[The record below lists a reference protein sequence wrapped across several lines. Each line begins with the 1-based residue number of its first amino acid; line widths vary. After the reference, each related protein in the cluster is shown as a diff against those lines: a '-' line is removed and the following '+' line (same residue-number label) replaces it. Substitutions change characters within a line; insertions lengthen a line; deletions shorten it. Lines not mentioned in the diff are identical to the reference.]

1 MFFHLKM
8 YRLALD
14 LVSLSPFT
22 TYHTT
27 MSIIHLNCLQRHTSP
42 LPLVKEKQNEIAD
55 CTGIRKHFVTQIGYL
70 LDEHVFL
77 VA

>member
-14 LVSLSPFT
+14 LVSLSLFNLPYYYEYDPLKF
-22 TYHTT
+22 
-27 MSIIHLNCLQRHTSP
+27 SSAPHLPPPLRERKIKSNCRLY
-42 LPLVKEKQNEIAD
+42 
-55 CTGIRKHFVTQIGYL
+55 GIRKHFVIQIGYL
-70 LDEHVFL
+70 LDEHVFW